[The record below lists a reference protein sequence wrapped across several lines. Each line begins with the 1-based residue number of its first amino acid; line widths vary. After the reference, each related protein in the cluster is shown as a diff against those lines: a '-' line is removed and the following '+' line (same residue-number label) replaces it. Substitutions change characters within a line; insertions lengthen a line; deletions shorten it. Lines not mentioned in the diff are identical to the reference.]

1 MSASIKEDKNMGGW
15 EEKRKEPEPHPGLPV
30 PSQCTQHVAVPVRMR
45 MMITANM
52 SGFSAS
58 TPGACRAM
66 CVRENS
72 PMGFPISSSNVAL
85 QARATLEVPAEKHT
99 VGWKRSQY
107 STQRLLSSLIS
118 EAPAGA
124 HSSRVL
130 GSRGPRSSRHTSGCA
145 ESDRRTG
152 QSPQRSQM

>member
-1 MSASIKEDKNMGGW
+1 MGGW
-15 EEKRKEPEPHPGLPV
+15 EKEKRKEPEPHPRLPV
-30 PSQCTQHVAVPVRMR
+30 PSQQTQRVAVPVRMR

-99 VGWKRSQY
+99 IRWKRRQQ
-107 STQRLLSSLIS
+107 STQRLLSSLTS

-124 HSSRVL
+124 RSSRVL

-145 ESDRRTG
+145 DSDGRTG
-152 QSPQRSQM
+152 QSLQRSQM